1 MYSRMEYAQIF
12 DKVLL
17 LLLTGDITL
26 AVKCIDAN

>member
-1 MYSRMEYAQIF
+1 VYSKMEYAQIF

-26 AVKCIDAN
+26 GECIDAN